1 MAIDYKSSG
10 VDVERGYQAVKLM
23 KQYIKSTY
31 NQNVIGD
38 VKSFGGVYKLDDNNY
53 LVSGTDG
60 VGTKLKYA
68 FELERFDTIGID
80 CVAMC
85 VNDILC
91 MGARPLFF
99 LDYIAISYLDPVK
112 VSEIVKG
119 ISEGCKMSGAALIGG
134 ETAEMPG
141 FYQKGEFDIAGFSV
155 GLVSKDKL
163 IDGTRIRKGN
173 ALIGFTSSGI
183 HSNGYSLVR
192 KLFAPVR
199 EELLKFDERLGRSY
213 ADAILE
219 PTRIYVKPV
228 LELIDK
234 FDIKGLAHITGG
246 GMIEKL
252 CRIFEEGLTAK
263 INTKAYEYPE
273 IFKML
278 QEKSGLP
285 LRKMYNTF
293 NMGIGMVIV
302 VEQEIADKVVAE
314 AEKLGEKAFIIGE
327 VVSGEELVLC

>member
-173 ALIGFTSSGI
+173 ALIGLTSSGI

-192 KLFAPVR
+192 KLFPPVR

-293 NMGIGMVIV
+293 NMGIGIVIV
-302 VEQEIADKVVAE
+302 VEQDIADKVVAE

>member
-192 KLFAPVR
+192 KLFPPVR

-293 NMGIGMVIV
+293 NMGIGIVIV
-302 VEQEIADKVVAE
+302 VEQDIADKVVAE

>member
-38 VKSFGGVYKLDDNNY
+38 IKSFGGVYKLDDNNY

-173 ALIGFTSSGI
+173 ALVGLTSSGI

-192 KLFAPVR
+192 KLFPPVR

>member
-173 ALIGFTSSGI
+173 ALIGLTSSGI

-192 KLFAPVR
+192 KLFPPVR